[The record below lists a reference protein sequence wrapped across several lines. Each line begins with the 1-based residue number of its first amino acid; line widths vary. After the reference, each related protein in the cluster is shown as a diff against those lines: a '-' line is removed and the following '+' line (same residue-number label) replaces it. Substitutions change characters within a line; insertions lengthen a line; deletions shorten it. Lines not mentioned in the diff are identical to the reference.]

1 MPGCLS
7 LRRDQ
12 PSFSIRAAGRGELS
26 LQPVPPHDMIKQGL
40 QSTMK
45 NIYRSKIDAWLVIV
59 LVVSMG
65 IMLASVSTVLLSSPE
80 QGRVV
85 VLVSLVLAVGLP
97 AWVFMSTRYVVSR
110 RQLRVQC
117 GPFRWKIPVADIV
130 RITPS
135 NSPLA
140 SPALSLDRLRIEY
153 GSGKSLLVSPRLASD
168 FIRDLEAQAERSL
181 FSSA

>member
-1 MPGCLS
+1 
-7 LRRDQ
+7 
-12 PSFSIRAAGRGELS
+12 
-26 LQPVPPHDMIKQGL
+26 
-40 QSTMK
+40 MK

-59 LVVSMG
+59 LSVSMG
-65 IMLASVSTVLLSSPE
+65 IMLASVSTGLFSVPE

-85 VLVSLVLAVGLP
+85 VLISLVIAVGLP
-97 AWVFMSTRYVVSR
+97 VWLLLSTRYVVSR
-110 RQLRVQC
+110 RQLRVQS
-117 GPFRWKIPVADIV
+117 GPFRWKIPVADIA
-130 RITPS
+130 RIMPS

-168 FIRDLEAQAERSL
+168 FIRDLEAQAGRSL